1 MQNDDITEFRGE
13 YSFLSNFYPCTIK
26 YPSEEQPIWT
36 FKNAEALFQACK
48 LKYPE
53 HIKSLNFENL
63 TGQEAKRLGRQIQ
76 IVNNWDTIKEEVM
89 HEVCRLKF
97 TQNPELRDKLLAT
110 GTAQLIEGN
119 YWNDKEWGVSNGE
132 GENKLGKIL
141 MRLRSELAAQQNN
154 SQEVEHL
161 DHEALNATL
170 RLIKTVEG
178 LALFQSDESEKYIIL
193 DEIYDVEELRPDEYY
208 IRDSAYDKYAD
219 MLDRKEELFIS
230 DLEQAD
236 TLFEQRVEERL
247 ATETQQ
253 DKLYR
258 EYLFELRDEI
268 GESDYLDYAMPREAY
283 FAGKVIEEEPAK
295 ESLPVEDIHKT
306 YKNNR
311 AYEKTLPYNLRSRQ
325 QFVCWKYEWGGD
337 KWKKVPYNP
346 NTGTK
351 ASSVSYKTWSDF
363 ETACKAVDKYNFDGV
378 GIMFARGLMGIDV
391 DHCIDENGK
400 ISDSAREI
408 IETVNSYTELSPSGT
423 GIHILAFGELPGARS
438 RTGDYEM
445 YNKGRFFTL
454 TGNLFEGKFRK
465 IPKAAETQAAI
476 NLMWDKYIN
485 VKKNLIDTPKPVS
498 DTPLTYS
505 DDKVLELCR
514 KSRNAAKFNS
524 LWKGDT
530 NLHQNNHSLA
540 DNALIG
546 MIAYYSDDFYQIDRI
561 FRQSGLM
568 RPKWDEKHGD
578 KTYGAITIDN
588 ILSDGARPR
597 YNPKYFYETHIKPKF
612 QNQSNPEAFTV
623 LKLGKDNYV
632 QDYPRCINFKITK
645 GELAGAIFFYPKS
658 LITETDGGYNLKVK
672 NSFTFKVRP
681 KNSSSDIE
689 LTSLELRSAL
699 NGKTLNKSSS
709 TSDNKSQNQTKQE
722 QFE

>member
-1 MQNDDITEFRGE
+1 MENNRG
-13 YSFLSNFYPCTIK
+13 
-26 YPSEEQPIWT
+26 
-36 FKNAEALFQACK
+36 
-48 LKYPE
+48 
-53 HIKSLNFENL
+53 
-63 TGQEAKRLGRQIQ
+63 
-76 IVNNWDTIKEEVM
+76 
-89 HEVCRLKF
+89 
-97 TQNPELRDKLLAT
+97 
-110 GTAQLIEGN
+110 
-119 YWNDKEWGVSNGE
+119 
-132 GENKLGKIL
+132 
-141 MRLRSELAAQQNN
+141 
-154 SQEVEHL
+154 L

-170 RLIKTVEG
+170 RLIRANEG
-178 LALFQSDESEKYIIL
+178 IALFQSEESEKYIVL
-193 DEIYDVEELRPDEYY
+193 DEIYDVEELRPTEYY
-208 IRDSAYDKYAD
+208 IRDAVYDKYAD
-219 MLDRKEELFIS
+219 ALDRREELFIS
-230 DLEQAD
+230 NPEQAE
-236 TLFEQRVEERL
+236 TVFEQRVEERIT
-247 ATETQQ
+247 TETKQ

-258 EYLFELRDEI
+258 EYLFGLRNEI
-268 GESDYLDYAMPREAY
+268 GDSDYFDYAMPREVYLAD
-283 FAGKVIEEEPAK
+283 KTIEEEITPAT
-295 ESLPVEDIHKT
+295 PVEDIHKT

-311 AYEKTLPYNLRSRQ
+311 AYEKTIPYNLRSRQ

-346 NTGTK
+346 NTGAK
-351 ASSVSYKTWSDF
+351 ASSISYRTWSDF

-378 GIMFARGLMGIDV
+378 GIMFARGLMGIDI

-423 GIHILAFGELPGARS
+423 GVHILAFGELPGARS

-498 DTPLTYS
+498 ETPLTYS

-514 KSRNAAKFNS
+514 KSKNAARFET
-524 LWKGDT
+524 LWKGDWSQYAG
-530 NLHQNNHSLA
+530 HGEQSSA
-540 DNALIG
+540 DTALVG
-546 MIAYYSDDFYQIDRI
+546 MLAYYSDDFYQIDRI

-578 KTYGAITIDN
+578 KTYGELTINN
-588 ILSDGARPR
+588 ILSDSARPR

-612 QNQSNPEAFTV
+612 QNQNNPEAFTV
-623 LKLGKDNYV
+623 LKLGKDTYV

-658 LITETDGGYNLKVK
+658 LITETETGYNLKVK

-681 KNSSSDIE
+681 KNSNSDIE
-689 LTSLELRSAL
+689 LTSMELRNAL
-699 NGKTLNKSSS
+699 SGKPLNKPLGAL
-709 TSDNKSQNQTKQE
+709 DNKAQNQPKKQD